1 MSNEH
6 CKPKILAVY
15 SVKGNVTEQ
24 HLAAQVHDRTI

>member
-6 CKPKILAVY
+6 CNHEILPVY
-15 SVKGNVTEQ
+15 SVKGNVNEH